1 MAQTNI
7 HIDPLSTRCML
18 RSLGYAIDE
27 VKLVRSI
34 NELSEQ
40 TRLAAGARTDPRR
53 QRYLVNEIRTL
64 NNRLETLREKARL
77 LEFSH

>member
-7 HIDPLSTRCML
+7 HIDPVGTRSML

-34 NELSEQ
+34 NELNEQ
-40 TRLAAGARTDPRR
+40 TRLATGARIDPGR
-53 QRYLVNEIRTL
+53 QRYLADEIRTL
-64 NNRLETLREKARL
+64 NSRLATLREKARSL
-77 LEFSH
+77 DLGL

>member
-7 HIDPLSTRCML
+7 HIDPVSTRSML
-18 RSLGYAIDE
+18 KSLGYAIDE

-40 TRLAAGARTDPRR
+40 SRLAGGARIDPGR

-77 LEFSH
+77 MDIGH

>member
-7 HIDPLSTRCML
+7 YIDPLSTRSML

-40 TRLAAGARTDPRR
+40 TRLGGARIDPGR

-77 LEFSH
+77 LDFGH